1 MILRASYGHRLG
13 RPQWN
18 HIQGGQ
24 TIDQFAGYEGGTGS
38 QSDPGLKPLESKNF
52 DLSFEWYYGEASYL
66 SVGYFRKDID
76 NYIGTAQREI
86 HPGLTTPVGGA
97 YFLEAIANGCVEG
110 SVGFRGCVRSRSEEH
125 TSELQSLMRISYA
138 VFCLNTK

>member
-1 MILRASYGHRLG
+1 MTLRASYGHSIR

-38 QSDPGLKPLESKNF
+38 QGDPGLKPLESKNF

-86 HPGLTTPVGGA
+86 HPGLPTPVGG
-97 YFLEAIANGCVEG
+97 
-110 SVGFRGCVRSRSEEH
+110 RSAEH
-125 TSELQSLMRISYA
+125 TSELQTLMRITYA
-138 VFCLNTK
+138 VFCLKKKTQTTSPI

>member
-1 MILRASYGHRLG
+1 MRISDWSSDVCSSDL
-13 RPQWN
+13 
-18 HIQGGQ
+18 
-24 TIDQFAGYEGGTGS
+24 
-38 QSDPGLKPLESKNF
+38 DPGLKPLESKNF

-110 SVGFRGCVRSRSEEH
+110 SVGLRDR
-125 TSELQSLMRISYA
+125 QSTR
-138 VFCLNTK
+138 LNSSH